1 MVETIADQIP
11 LAVCVRLT
19 ARPALESLQVTILT
33 VGVALVAHTV
43 RPLTRP
49 LSVALALLHALLVL
63 TDETLRTVRVE
74 TALRVAAG
82 VGEGAGAAD
91 QVGQV
96 GAVLVSAALRVLTD
110 VIRAGA
116 ADSPRTAGVVPAP
129 GPALPGEHRGVA
141 PLGQQTVVVID
152 AARVLG
158 GRGGGGRR
166 GRAGGGGVGRRGG
179 GGGWRGGGE
188 AHYSRSKGPVTH
200 RSLVPLISAVEQEP
214 VIGIAL
220 IIGTGSTGEQTGT
233 LGAAF
238 PELGAI

>member
-116 ADSPRTAGVVPAP
+116 ADSPRTAGVVPAT
-129 GPALPGEHRGVA
+129 GPALPGEHSGVA
-141 PLGQQTVVVID
+141 PLGQ
-152 AARVLG
+152 
-158 GRGGGGRR
+158 
-166 GRAGGGGVGRRGG
+166 
-179 GGGWRGGGE
+179 
-188 AHYSRSKGPVTH
+188 
-200 RSLVPLISAVEQEP
+200 
-214 VIGIAL
+214 
-220 IIGTGSTGEQTGT
+220 
-233 LGAAF
+233 
-238 PELGAI
+238 